1 MCNLSENHHIK
12 VINYWDNYRTDW
24 LLGTTIKSSE
34 TSSEYFIDGIS
45 VQKLSHNKNEKFTM
59 LPWVLLYYA
68 TMSESIKNLSKIIE
82 PNLDTIIPSNTDII
96 HNFRIG
102 REPLSFASYN
112 VSKKRRIPFALT
124 PFHHPRWGGWRH
136 RHYQNLYRKADL
148 LCTMTDYEKEY
159 LISLGINQ
167 DKIWTIG
174 NGPVIAKNSNH
185 KDFRDKYNIRDE
197 PMILFLG
204 QKFSYKGISSLI
216 KASKIVWN
224 ELSDVNFVFIG
235 PRTHYS
241 KKLINDIK
249 DKRIIE
255 IDTVDLQT
263 KSNALDACD
272 VLCVPS
278 SQESFG
284 GVYTEAWMYKKPV
297 IGCKIPAVS
306 EVIDDNEN
314 GFLVRQD
321 PEDIA
326 KRILDLLKN
335 PEMSKAM
342 GEAGYKKVNEKFT
355 WEKISKKLESAYLSI
370 K

>member
-1 MCNLSENHHIK
+1 MCNLLGNHNIK

-24 LLGTTIKSSE
+24 LLGTTIRASE
-34 TSSEYFIDGIS
+34 TSSEYSIDGIL
-45 VQKLSHNKNEKFTM
+45 VQKLTHTKKEKLKM
-59 LPWVLLYYA
+59 LPWVLLFYA
-68 TMSESIKNLSKIIE
+68 TMDESIKNLSKIIE
-82 PNLDTIIPSNTDII
+82 PNLDNIISKDTDII

-102 REPLSFASYN
+102 REPLSYASYN
-112 VSKKRRIPFALT
+112 ISKKRGIPFALT
-124 PFHHPRWGGWRH
+124 PFHHPRWGGWLH
-136 RHYQNLYRKADL
+136 KQYQNLYKKADL
-148 LCTMTDYEKEY
+148 LCTMTDYEKKY
-159 LISLGINQ
+159 LVSLGINQ

-174 NGPVIAKNSNH
+174 NGPVIATNSNG
-185 KDFRDKYNIRDE
+185 KEFREKYDIRDE

-204 QKFSYKGISSLI
+204 QKFSYKGIASLI
-216 KASKIVWN
+216 NASNLVWN
-224 ELSDVNFVFIG
+224 ELSDVIFVFIG
-235 PRTHYS
+235 PRTPYS
-241 KKLINDIK
+241 KKLFKDIK

-284 GVYTEAWMYKKPV
+284 GVYTEAWLYKKPV
-297 IGCKIPAVS
+297 IGCRIPAVS

-314 GFLVRQD
+314 GFLVSQD

-335 PEMSKAM
+335 PKMAKTM
-342 GEAGYKKVNEKFT
+342 GESGFIKVIDNFT
-355 WEKISKKLESAYLSI
+355 WEKISKKLESAYLSV